1 MKLATYKDGSRDGQ
15 LVVVSRD
22 LALAQFATGIATR
35 LQAVL
40 DDWNFL
46 SPQLEDLYAT
56 LNGGKARHAFAFDP
70 RLAMAPLPRAP
81 LWLVHDDEADAT
93 GAAAGAE
100 AAGDAVPLLRQRAG
114 DSLCGAHDDAVFA
127 PQAEAIDLGAGLAV
141 VTGDLP
147 LGCSPARA
155 LDGVRLLLLVNGWAL
170 RGAAPDGAAQPA
182 PGVGPVAVTPDELGD
197 LWQGGRAALRV
208 KVDLDGRPLGRLD
221 AASAQ
226 RLSFGDLLA
235 CAAAVRPLGAGS
247 VVAGGALVAT
257 AATQGFASRAQ
268 QRRHE
273 RSGHGEPRSPW
284 LSPGARV
291 QIEAFGRDGH
301 SVFGQLLQ
309 RVRQDGVAV
318 AGSPGGHASASASAS
333 TSTAPAAAAAAA
345 VEASA
350 EPAGPTVPA
359 PSVGPATAADP
370 S

>member
-70 RLAMAPLPRAP
+70 RLAMAPLPRTP
-81 LWLVHDDEADAT
+81 SWLMHDAEADA
-93 GAAAGAE
+93 ADAADAAGE
-100 AAGDAVPLLRQRAG
+100 AGGGGAVPVLRQRAG
-114 DSLCGAHDDAVFA
+114 DGLSGAHDDAVFA

-170 RGAAPDGAAQPA
+170 RHAAPDGAAQPA
-182 PGVGPVAVTPDELGD
+182 PGVGPVAVTPDELGA

-208 KVDLDGRPLGRLD
+208 KVDLDDRPLGRLD

-226 RLSFGDLLA
+226 RLPFGDLLA

-247 VVAGGALVAT
+247 VVAGGILVAT

-273 RSGHGEPRSPW
+273 QAEHGEPRSPW

-291 QIEAFGRDGH
+291 QIEAVGADGH
-301 SVFGQLLQ
+301 SVFGRLLQ
-309 RVRQDGVAV
+309 RVRQDGATV
-318 AGSPGGHASASASAS
+318 AGPSGAS
-333 TSTAPAAAAAAA
+333 TVPIAAGA
-345 VEASA
+345 EASTD
-350 EPAGPTVPA
+350 PAGPAA
-359 PSVGPATAADP
+359 PGDAADP
-370 S
+370 A